1 MEERMRPT
9 RSGLFAIEL
18 LIAVG
23 VFVCCAVICLGVFVR
38 AEVMSTD
45 NAARESALV
54 LAENTVE
61 SWKSVGGDL
70 ARTAARCGG
79 TVSDGA
85 LTVTEGELTL
95 SLSPLDAEGYAL
107 AEVRVEYAGDEL
119 LRWTVAAMEA
129 AP

>member
-45 NAARESALV
+45 NAARENALV

-61 SWKSVGGDL
+61 CWKSVGGDL
-70 ARTAARCGG
+70 TETATLCGG
-79 TVSDGA
+79 AVENGALAVTDGA
-85 LTVTEGELTL
+85 LAL
-95 SLSPLDAEGYAL
+95 SLTPRSSEGYAL
-107 AEVRVEYAGDEL
+107 AEVRVLYAGDEL
-119 LRWTVAAMEA
+119 LCWTVAAMEV